1 MSSARSRSTAGMAT
15 AATSSGRV
23 LLLGAVLTAAPFIST
38 AHPLVAAAF
47 GVAAGVLLA
56 VVLSGGLSPAAVGF
70 GALGA
75 ALYTAFAPMSVAL
88 AGALLVSFA
97 YGERLVRARN
107 VVTQVLIGTLAFLC
121 GGIAAWV
128 AWAYVGADWLIRGAA
143 VTVAA
148 LLAAAPLLITIDDR
162 VTHRLR
168 MLADR
173 ASGARRYGLLRAVV
187 LRRRHVDADYRL
199 SRGTRRRLER
209 AYRALLATATSR
221 IDGSTGQHAVLDRR
235 IDAYLSALTR
245 ASRAAGRAH
254 ALSTGID
261 DAVLAEL
268 RLEGE
273 DLEAKAQALAEVA

>member
-1 MSSARSRSTAGMAT
+1 MSSLR
-15 AATSSGRV
+15 AATLSSGRV
-23 LLLGAVLTAAPFIST
+23 LLLGAILTAAPFVSS
-38 AHPLVAAAF
+38 AHPLVAAAV
-47 GVAAGVLLA
+47 GVAAGVFLA
-56 VVLSGGLSPAAVGF
+56 VVLSGGLTPAAVAF

-75 ALYTAFAPMSVAL
+75 AFYTAFAPSSVAF
-88 AGALLVSFA
+88 AGALLVSTA
-97 YGERLVRARN
+97 YGGRILRGRN
-107 VVTQVLIGTLAFLC
+107 VIARVLIGTMAFIC

-128 AWAYVGADWLIRGAA
+128 AWAYVGSGWMIRGAA
-143 VTVAA
+143 ISVAA
-148 LLAAAPLLITIDDR
+148 LLAAAPLLIAVDDR
-162 VTHRLR
+162 VAHRLR
-168 MLADR
+168 LLADR
-173 ASGARRYGLLRAVV
+173 ATGSRRWGLLRAVV
-187 LRRRHVDADYRL
+187 LRRRHIDADYRL

-209 AYRALLATATSR
+209 AYRALIATATSR
-221 IDGSTGQHAVLDRR
+221 IDGSTGQHVVLDRR